1 MKLATVSKKD
11 SENKIKTGLDKLVK
25 KVAPKEKN
33 SEILGTVRQTRSS
46 EPKALFELSRDRRL
60 SSRSPSLGR
69 GTTIAAST
77 GSRGKSGVTPPIAVT
92 SHTARTAAPILSLST
107 LARQETPSA
116 TSNPSPTLSV
126 FDSPA
131 DNTPSGPSGSKLLYS
146 TGTTPL
152 AEGASAIIG
161 VNYTTYK
168 PITVATSLP
177 VSPSAPVG
185 TPPDIDAPIL
195 NAALDSAQTFLKV
208 KLVSRKGK
216 SQCRLTISVQK
227 SDFEMAEGGSF
238 LPTPFSGDKTE
249 DPERFLEVLKRYI
262 SFKGITDAR
271 PGNV

>member
-116 TSNPSPTLSV
+116 TSNPSPTPSV

-195 NAALDSAQTFLKV
+195 NAAPDSDPYLSESEA
-208 KLVSRKGK
+208 SESEGEE
-216 SQCRLTISVQK
+216 SVPSDNPGSE
-227 SDFEMAEGGSF
+227 SDFEMAEGDSF

-249 DPERFLEVLKRYI
+249 DPERFLEV
-262 SFKGITDAR
+262 
-271 PGNV
+271 